1 MVEVNAIYEGEL
13 HCSAEHG
20 PSGAFI
26 QTDAPV
32 DNHGKGEAFSPT
44 DLVGTAMGTCMLT
57 IMGIYAK
64 QKGIDITG
72 TKVRVTKEM
81 TAELPRMIARLGTT
95 IEVPLPENHPSRGAL
110 EAAALGCPVHRS
122 LHPNIEKPVDFV
134 WLPNAI

>member
-64 QKGIDITG
+64 QKGIDEGNDCG
-72 TKVRVTKEM
+72 T
-81 TAELPRMIARLGTT
+81 AANDCASG
-95 IEVPLPENHPSRGAL
+95 NDYRGAFAG
-110 EAAALGCPVHRS
+110 ESSFKRGAGGRCSRMSGAPEPAP
-122 LHPNIEKPVDFV
+122 EY
-134 WLPNAI
+134 